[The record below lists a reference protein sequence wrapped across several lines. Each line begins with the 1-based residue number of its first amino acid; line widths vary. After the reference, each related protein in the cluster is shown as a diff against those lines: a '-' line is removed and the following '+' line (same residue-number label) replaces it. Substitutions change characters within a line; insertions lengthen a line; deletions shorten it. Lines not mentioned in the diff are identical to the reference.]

1 MLCCEHVQTPSSEKQ
16 KINNINS
23 ERIMKTN
30 DELLEKVS
38 CCTIE
43 EDADLDVKENF
54 YYKYNDVIAVMNMVR
69 SEVNGA
75 DTGEKALHK
84 QNVMPRFVYRL
95 FERGQVRTYEIGECD
110 TPRTYPE
117 GWCDRRVCEGF
128 WGDEEMAKKVVAL
141 LNGA

>member
-1 MLCCEHVQTPSSEKQ
+1 M
-16 KINNINS
+16 
-23 ERIMKTN
+23 RTN

-84 QNVMPRFVYRL
+84 QNVMPRFTYRL
-95 FERGQVRTYEIGECD
+95 VERGQVRTFEIGQLD
-110 TPRTYPE
+110 NPRTSPKE
-117 GWCDRRVCEGF
+117 WCDRRLCEGF
-128 WGDEEMAKKVVAL
+128 WGDEESCKKVVSL

>member
-1 MLCCEHVQTPSSEKQ
+1 MIFNGLK
-16 KINNINS
+16 
-23 ERIMKTN
+23 ERMMKTN

-95 FERGQVRTYEIGECD
+95 YERGKCRTYEIGEND
-110 TPRTYPE
+110 SPRTSPKE
-117 GWCDRRVCEGF
+117 WCDRRVCEGF
-128 WGDEEMAKKVVAL
+128 WSDEEMCKRVVSL